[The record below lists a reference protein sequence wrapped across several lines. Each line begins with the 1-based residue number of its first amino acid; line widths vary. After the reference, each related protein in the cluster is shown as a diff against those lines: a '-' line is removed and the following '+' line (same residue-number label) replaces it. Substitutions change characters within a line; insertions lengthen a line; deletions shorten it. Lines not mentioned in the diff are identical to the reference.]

1 MQPTLCNNRN
11 TTRTFTKFLT
21 KDAFMY
27 EEQDDEDMVYVV
39 SDIDKFV
46 DETRKI
52 VFGCFGDEGDL
63 SDANVD
69 TLIHELKE
77 TDIEELDRTLSH
89 EECMVILHTYVKPKI
104 TRRKKKKY
112 IISKEKFE
120 KIVEDFNAR
129 LVSNLLTSLVQKGLI
144 ESAFDEEENDF
155 IFWVKDIDE
164 QQNKQD

>member
-1 MQPTLCNNRN
+1 
-11 TTRTFTKFLT
+11 
-21 KDAFMY
+21 MY
-27 EEQDDEDMVYVV
+27 EDQDDEDMVYVV

-52 VFGCFGDEGDL
+52 VFGCFGDTGDL
-63 SDANVD
+63 SSDNMD
-69 TLIHELKE
+69 TLIDNLKE
-77 TDIEELDRTLSH
+77 TDIEELNRTLSH

-112 IISKEKFE
+112 IIPKETFE

-164 QQNKQD
+164 EQNEQD